1 MTKTYTLDTF
11 EADDGSG
18 DLILQFTDEFLADTG
33 WKEGTVINLRLEE
46 RADGNVI
53 IMTKK

>member
-11 EADDGSG
+11 ETDDGSG
-18 DLILQFTDEFLADTG
+18 DLILKFTDEFLADTG